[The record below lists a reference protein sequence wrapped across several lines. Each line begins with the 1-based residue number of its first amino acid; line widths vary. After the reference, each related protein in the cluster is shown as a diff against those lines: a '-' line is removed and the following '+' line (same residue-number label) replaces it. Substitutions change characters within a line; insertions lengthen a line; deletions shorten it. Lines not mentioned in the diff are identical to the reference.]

1 MRAAWSGLHAE
12 ILDATTLRVRARL
25 ANRSK
30 QGWSAG
36 AGDALGWQVYD
47 RDQETLLAE
56 GPRALLPA
64 PLAPREEG
72 AFEWTIALPPEDG
85 RYAVFVSPQREGD
98 GWYFEDGSPFGLIE
112 ADVRGGRATLTRRT
126 VASLG
131 SLNRRRWVRSL
142 GRALI
147 YPWRSLARNRSLIRS
162 MVRRDIAGR
171 YAGSH
176 AGAFWTIIHPLM
188 MMLTYWFVFGLVLRT
203 RFGDDGRPSNF
214 VLYFLA
220 GMLPWLAFSEA
231 AGRAP
236 TIVLEHSNFVK
247 KLVFPLEILP
257 ANLVF
262 SGLFSELF
270 GIAIFFCAL
279 IGFDRDVTWMALWIP
294 VLLVPQVLFTMGVSW
309 FLAALGVLFRDLGQ
323 FAGFLLTVWFFI
335 TPICYP
341 EASMPPNM
349 MWLLEKNP
357 LYTLV
362 QAYRAVLLEG
372 RAPDLGP
379 LAILTAVSLAVFLLG
394 HAWFYKLKK
403 QFADLL

>member
-1 MRAAWSGLHAE
+1 MRTAWSDLQAE
-12 ILDATTLRVRARL
+12 VDGGTLRVKARV

-30 QGWSAG
+30 QDWTAA

-47 RDQETLLAE
+47 RDQETLLVE
-56 GPRALLPA
+56 GPRALFPA
-64 PLAPREEG
+64 PLAPRDE
-72 AFEWTIALPPEDG
+72 ADLEWTVPLPPEDG
-85 RYAVFVSPQREGD
+85 RYAVFVSPQREGE
-98 GWYFEDGSPFGLIE
+98 GWFFEDGSPFGLIE
-112 ADVRGGRATLTRRT
+112 ADVRDGVVTLTRQS
-126 VASLG
+126 VSSLG
-131 SLNRRRWVRSL
+131 ALNRRRWVRSL
-142 GRALI
+142 GRAVVF
-147 YPWRSLARNRSLIRS
+147 PWRSLVRHRSLIRS
-162 MVRRDIAGR
+162 MVRRDVAGR
-171 YAGSH
+171 YAGSY
-176 AGAFWTIIHPLM
+176 AGTFWTIIHPLM

-236 TIVLEHSNFVK
+236 TVVLEHSNFVK

-262 SGLFSELF
+262 SGLFSQLF
-270 GIAIFFCAL
+270 GIVIFFGGMLAF
-279 IGFDRDVTWMALWIP
+279 GRNPSWTALWIP
-294 VLLVPQVLFTMGVSW
+294 VLLVPQILFTMGMSW
-309 FLAALGVLFRDLGQ
+309 FMAALGVLFRDLGQ
-323 FAGFLLTVWFFI
+323 FAGFLLTVWFFV

-349 MWLLEKNP
+349 LWLLEKNP
-357 LYTLV
+357 MYVLV

-372 RAPDLGP
+372 RSPDLEP

>member
-1 MRAAWSGLHAE
+1 MRTAWSELQAE
-12 ILDATTLRVRARL
+12 VEDRTLKVRARV
-25 ANRSK
+25 ANRS
-30 QGWSAG
+30 QQDWAAD

-47 RDQETLLAE
+47 RDQETLLIE
-56 GPRALLPA
+56 GEPALFPA
-64 PLAPREEG
+64 PTAPREE
-72 AFEWTIALPPEDG
+72 AALEWTIPLPPEDG
-85 RYAVFVSPQREGD
+85 RYAVFVSPQRKD
-98 GWYFEDGSPFGLIE
+98 AGWFFEDGSPFGLIE
-112 ADVRGGRATLTRRT
+112 ADVRDGVATLTRQS
-126 VASLG
+126 VASLS
-131 SLNRRRWVRSL
+131 SLNRRRWFRSM
-142 GRALI
+142 GRALTF
-147 YPWRSLARNRSLIRS
+147 PWRSLVRHRSLIRS
-162 MVRRDIAGR
+162 MVRRDVAGR
-171 YAGSH
+171 YAGSY

-236 TIVLEHSNFVK
+236 TVVLEHANFVK

-257 ANLVF
+257 ANLVI
-262 SGLFSELF
+262 SGLFSQLF
-270 GIAIFFCAL
+270 GLLIFFGGMLAF
-279 IGFDRDVTWMALWIP
+279 GRDPSWTALWIP
-294 VLLVPQVLFTMGVSW
+294 VLLIPQVLFTMGLSW

-341 EASMPPNM
+341 EASMPQNM
-349 MWLLEKNP
+349 LWLLEKNP
-357 LYTLV
+357 LYILV

-372 RAPDLGP
+372 RAPALEP
-379 LAILTAVSLAVFLLG
+379 LAMLTAVSLAVFVLG